1 MKKPT
6 MKDVAKAAGV
16 SQSTVSFVIND
27 APISISDEVKQRVL
41 QTIDD
46 LGFVPRAKAK
56 NYSSLSDSIIALF
69 IPNAS
74 NFFYMELIKGINIFT
89 KANGY
94 RLIVINT
101 NRDVSNE
108 QYYLSLLQ
116 KTKVA
121 GIIYGFT
128 PTIKNVEML
137 RTLNIPLIVIGEVS
151 DELDVDV
158 ISLNSFLS
166 GEMIAN
172 HLVSR
177 GHKHVSFITSPTN
190 KISLSR
196 KRRLNGIEHALSD
209 HAELKVFSEI
219 SEHEHDSSNYELELG
234 YNIMKRMLE
243 NGNMRSTALIGAN
256 DMISFGIIKALGEAK
271 IKVPEQVSV
280 CGFDNILFSELI
292 TPSLTTVDHCTH
304 WRCSLAVEILDNK
317 IKNKYLAPAKINYD
331 PILIVRN
338 STGKAPTAN
347 SSLQQSTH
355 VK

>member
-1 MKKPT
+1 MKKAAI
-6 MKDVAKAAGV
+6 KDVAKAAGV
-16 SQSTVSFVIND
+16 SQSTVSFVINN
-27 APISISDEVKQRVL
+27 APIAISDEVKQKVYQAIESL
-41 QTIDD
+41 D
-46 LGFVPRAKAK
+46 FVPRAKAK
-56 NYSSLSDSIIALF
+56 NYTSLSDNVIALF

-101 NRDVSNE
+101 TRDISNE
-108 QYYLSLLQ
+108 QYYLTLLQ
-116 KTKVA
+116 KIKIA

-128 PTIKNVEML
+128 PSIEDVRILKS
-137 RTLNIPLIVIGEVS
+137 LNIPLIVIGEIS
-151 DELDVDV
+151 EELDVDV

-172 HLVSR
+172 HLVGL

-190 KISLSR
+190 TISLSR
-196 KRRLNGIEHALSD
+196 KRRLNGIEHALSN
-209 HAELKVFSEI
+209 HADLKVFSES
-219 SEHEHDSSNYELELG
+219 SEREYDSSNYELELG
-234 YNIMKRMLE
+234 YNIMKKMLL
-243 NGNMRSTALIGAN
+243 NGNTHSTALIGAN
-256 DMISFGIIKALGEAK
+256 DMISFGIIKALGESK

-317 IKNKYLAPAKINYD
+317 IKNKYLSPAKINYD
-331 PILIVRN
+331 PILIIRN
-338 STGKAPTAN
+338 STGKAPAAD
-347 SSLQQSTH
+347 SSFQERS
-355 VK
+355 